1 MLNERVNINN
11 EQGCTM
17 RINAKVHNGEYGGKQ
32 VLNETFPLV
41 KGFLVG
47 KNGGFITVDG
57 AQVDGY
63 PDREIRI
70 KLVSKNDYEV
80 VNFYGKEVKQEVVD
94 NTPQAVKQE
103 ISDEERLDEIR
114 ERFEIL
120 DEMAQGSIDGVVR
133 GMVVTGPPGVG
144 KSYGVEKVIEKN
156 SMFDKLADKPIRFG
170 TEKGA
175 ASAIG
180 LYQLLYRYAD
190 PGSVLVL
197 DDCDSILWDEVSL
210 NLLKAALDSSAKRMI
225 SWNTESSALRREG
238 VPEKFEF
245 CGSVIFITNLK
256 FDSAKGK
263 IKDHLDAIL
272 SRCHYLDLTLDTMR
286 DKMLRVKQIVKDGML
301 EKYNFSKEEVAGLVS
316 YMEENKDKLREV
328 SLRMVTKIADLKK
341 MSPTRWERLA
351 ENTCIKR
358 K

>member
-1 MLNERVNINN
+1 MNKKANIVNNKAEVQMEVVINSGVYYGKSVAGLHGTLVK
-11 EQGCTM
+11 EFTSFGKPRGKYTGY
-17 RINAKVHNGEYGGKQ
+17 VTVSVGGKDMR
-32 VLNETFPLV
+32 V
-41 KGFLVG
+41 KVTG
-47 KNGGFITVDG
+47 
-57 AQVDGY
+57 
-63 PDREIRI
+63 
-70 KLVSKNDYEV
+70 
-80 VNFYGKEVKQEVVD
+80 
-94 NTPQAVKQE
+94 
-103 ISDEERLDEIR
+103 ISDYSTVNTSKDMETQIIKQTPVEEKVETDEQVIERLR
-114 ERFEIL
+114 VRFEIL
-120 DEMAQGSIDGVVR
+120 DEMTQGSIDGIVR

-156 SMFDKLADKPIRFG
+156 SMFDKLADKPIKFG

-225 SWNTESSALRREG
+225 SWNTESTALRREG

-256 FDSAKGK
+256 FDNVKKGK
-263 IKDHLDAIL
+263 LKDHLNAIL

-286 DKMLRVKQIVKDGML
+286 DKMLRIKQIVRQGML
-301 EKYNFSKEEVAGLVS
+301 DPFGFGPEGQKEIVAFIEDNV
-316 YMEENKDKLREV
+316 ETLREV
-328 SLRMVTKIADLKK
+328 SLRMVTKLADLKK
-341 MSPTRWERLA
+341 MSPDRWKVLA
-351 ENTCIKR
+351 ENTCIRR